1 MNMET
6 ITIITKR
13 IRSAR
18 ALLAL
23 LRQRTVPPILLLLLY
38 AGYVY
43 GCNVAPLGDGYVIIS
58 RIPDGKLY
66 CPPLTSI
73 DFEHAEI
80 FSKKYKDSADIDIIS
95 SFIQRMHPID
105 TVCPVTDIQ
114 AKLYLFA
121 SESDS
126 IPEIINIT
134 KSCAYYKHRCFFLD
148 MPFKSLLDSIGH
160 HGVQQKSLFNELYV
174 KNSDAERKDFVNM
187 IQEAINRCD
196 VCDDSL
202 LFMLRV
208 RIGQECM
215 ADSIIVGRNMYG
227 SDILPESLLKYLDA
241 ESKKFCWRY
250 NDDQWL
256 WLPIRWKKPEDLD
269 SSGSGGRFY

>member
-1 MNMET
+1 MY
-6 ITIITKR
+6 R
-13 IRSAR
+13 Y
-18 ALLAL
+18 
-23 LRQRTVPPILLLLLY
+23 QRLI
-38 AGYVY
+38 AGLPYIERPENEDWLIV
-43 GCNVAPLGDGYVIIS
+43 
-58 RIPDGKLY
+58 
-66 CPPLTSI
+66 
-73 DFEHAEI
+73 
-80 FSKKYKDSADIDIIS
+80 KKYKDSADIDIIS

-134 KSCAYYKHRCFFLD
+134 NSCAYYKHRCFFLD

-174 KNSDAERKDFVNM
+174 KNSDAERKDFVN
-187 IQEAINRCD
+187 
-196 VCDDSL
+196 
-202 LFMLRV
+202 
-208 RIGQECM
+208 
-215 ADSIIVGRNMYG
+215 NMYG
-227 SDILPESLLKYLDA
+227 SDILPESLLKFLDA
-241 ESKKFCWRY
+241 ESKKFCWKY

-269 SSGSGGRFY
+269 SSRSGGRFY